1 MAAKKK
7 KAPRRKKKADSRGLK
22 PKELVEGTP
31 PAEIVELAAAINDDG
46 GIALGMYREP
56 LAGDWLIL
64 AGLPVEKVDPTP
76 YQRDLSPA
84 HVKRLQYAIEQLG
97 RFLDPIIV
105 VRAGKGAYWTPNG
118 HHRLSAMKRIGARTV
133 TALVVPDPTVAHRIL
148 LLNTEKAHGLKERAL
163 EVIRLAEALAKMDD
177 RAESEYEIEFEEPSL
192 LTLGLCY
199 DKNPRLAGATYHSV
213 LKRVESWSD
222 EALSRSL
229 VVRRAMAKRLIAL
242 DEAVGKVVDA
252 LKERGFQ
259 SPYLRPFVVARINPL
274 RWKKGPADFD
284 ETMDTMLAG
293 AKKFDAAKVKQ
304 GQIQAGG
311 GPADQV

>member
-7 KAPRRKKKADSRGLK
+7 KAPRRKKTADSRGLK
-22 PKELVEGTP
+22 PAELALGTP
-31 PAEIVELAAAINDDG
+31 PAAIQELATAIAEDG

-56 LAGDWLIL
+56 LAGDWLIV

-105 VRAGKGAYWTPNG
+105 VRADKGYWTPNG
-118 HHRLSAMKRIGARTV
+118 HHRLSAMKRLGARTI
-133 TALVVPDPTVAHRIL
+133 TALVVPDATIAHRIL
-148 LLNTEKAHGLKERAL
+148 LLNTEKAHGLKERSL

-177 RAESEYEIEFEEPSL
+177 RPESEFEVEFEEPSL

-199 DKNPRLAGATYHSV
+199 DKNAKLAGATYHSV
-213 LKRVESWSD
+213 LKRVESWHD
-222 EALSRSL
+222 EALSKSL
-229 VVRRAMAKRLIAL
+229 VVRRAMAKRVLAL

-274 RWKKGPADFD
+274 RWKKGAADFD
-284 ETMDTMLAG
+284 ETMDTMIAG
-293 AKKFDAAKVKQ
+293 AKKFDVSKIKP
-304 GQIQAGG
+304 GQISAGG
-311 GPADQV
+311 GGSE

>member
-7 KAPRRKKKADSRGLK
+7 KAPRTKKKADTRGLK

-31 PAEIVELAAAINDDG
+31 PAEVQELAAEIGSDG

-56 LAGDWLIL
+56 LHGDWLIV
-64 AGLPVEKVDPTP
+64 AGLPVDKVDPTP

-84 HVKRLQYAIEQLG
+84 HVKRLQYAIDQLG

-105 VRAGKGAYWTPNG
+105 VRSKDGYWTPNG
-118 HHRLSAMKRIGARTV
+118 HHRLSAMKRLGARTII
-133 TALVVPDPTVAHRIL
+133 ALVVPDANIAHRIL
-148 LLNTEKAHGLKERAL
+148 LLNTEKAHGLKERSL
-163 EVIRLAEALAKMDD
+163 EVIRLAEALAKLDD
-177 RAESEYEIEFEEPSL
+177 RPEHEYEVEFEEPSL

-199 DKNPRLAGATYHSV
+199 DKNIRLAGATYHSV
-213 LKRVESWSD
+213 LRRVESWSD
-222 EALSRSL
+222 EPLSRSL
-229 VVRRAMAKRLIAL
+229 VRRRAMAKRVLAL

-274 RWKKGPADFD
+274 RWKKGAADFD
-284 ETMDTMLAG
+284 ETMDTMMAG
-293 AKKFDAAKVKQ
+293 AKKFDVSKIKQ
-304 GQIQAGG
+304 GQISAGG
-311 GPADQV
+311 GGAEDS

>member
-1 MAAKKK
+1 MAARKK
-7 KAPRRKKKADSRGLK
+7 KAPRTRKKASSRGLT
-22 PKELVEGTP
+22 PAELAESPP
-31 PAEIVELAAAINDDG
+31 PAEIEQLAAEVAKDG
-46 GIALGMYREP
+46 GVSLGMYREP
-56 LAGDWLIL
+56 LAGDWLVV
-64 AGLPVEKVDPTP
+64 AGLPVDKVDPTP

-105 VRAGKGAYWTPNG
+105 VRQKGAYWTPNG
-118 HHRLSAMKRIGARTV
+118 HHRLAAMRRLGARTII
-133 TALVVPDPTVAHRIL
+133 ALVVPDPAVAHRIL

-163 EVIRLAEALAKMDD
+163 EVTRLAEALAKLDD
-177 RAESEYEIEFEEPSL
+177 RLEPEYEIEFEEPSL
-192 LTLGLCY
+192 ITLGLAY

-213 LKRVESWSD
+213 LKRLEAWYDLPVSKALVE
-222 EALSRSL
+222 
-229 VVRRAMAKRLIAL
+229 RRARAKVILAL

-259 SPYLRPFVVARINPL
+259 SPYLRPFVIARINPL

-284 ETMDTMLAG
+284 ETMATMLAA

-304 GQIQAGG
+304 GQIQSGG
-311 GPADQV
+311 GSDE

>member
-7 KAPRRKKKADSRGLK
+7 KAPRRKKKADSRGLN
-22 PKELVEGTP
+22 PAELVEGTP
-31 PAEIVELAAAINDDG
+31 PAGIQELAAAIGEDG
-46 GIALGMYREP
+46 GVALGMYREP
-56 LAGDWLIL
+56 LSGDWLIL

-105 VRAGKGAYWTPNG
+105 VRAGKGYWTPNG
-118 HHRLSAMKRIGARTV
+118 HHRLSAMKRIGARTI
-133 TALVVPDPTVAHRIL
+133 TALVVPDPTIAHRIL
-148 LLNTEKAHGLKERAL
+148 LLNTEKAHGLKERSL
-163 EVIRLAEALAKMDD
+163 EVIRLAEALAKLDD
-177 RAESEYEIEFEEPSL
+177 RAEPEYEIEFEEPSL

-199 DKNPRLAGATYHSV
+199 DKNPRLAGATYHAV
-213 LKRVESWSD
+213 LKRVESWFD
-222 EALSRSL
+222 EPLGKAL
-229 VVRRAMAKRLIAL
+229 VVRRAMAKRVLAL

-274 RWKKGPADFD
+274 RWKKGSADFD
-284 ETMDTMLAG
+284 ETMDTMIAG
-293 AKKFDAAKVKQ
+293 AKKFDVAKIKQ
-304 GQIQAGG
+304 GQISTGG
-311 GPADQV
+311 GREE

>member
-7 KAPRRKKKADSRGLK
+7 KARRTKKQAGSRGL
-22 PKELVEGTP
+22 V
-31 PAEIVELAAAINDDG
+31 PAELALGPVPEPVQDLAGAVAKDG
-46 GIALGMYREP
+46 GIVLGTYREP

-64 AGLPVEKVDPTP
+64 CGLPVDRVDPTP

-105 VRAGKGAYWTPNG
+105 VRSKSGYWTPNG
-118 HHRLSAMKRIGARTV
+118 GHRLAAMRRLGARTV
-133 TALVVPDPTVAHRIL
+133 TALVVPDVTVAHRIL
-148 LLNTEKAHGLKERAL
+148 LLNTEKAHGLKERSL
-163 EVIRLAEALAKMDD
+163 EVIRLAEAMARLDD
-177 RAESEYEIEFEEPSL
+177 RPEHEYEIEFEEPAL

-213 LKRVESWSD
+213 LKRVESWFDGPLSK
-222 EALSRSL
+222 ALKA
-229 VVRRAMAKRLIAL
+229 RRAMAKRVLAL

-252 LKERGFQ
+252 LKARGFQ

-274 RWKKGPADFD
+274 RWKKGAADFD
-284 ETMDTMLAG
+284 ETMDAMIAA
-293 AKKFDAAKVKQ
+293 AKKFDVSKVKP
-304 GQIQAGG
+304 GQVQSGG
-311 GPADQV
+311 GPPD

>member
-22 PKELVEGTP
+22 PAELVEGAP
-31 PAEIVELAAAINDDG
+31 PAEIQALAAAIVEDG
-46 GIALGMYREP
+46 GVALGRYREP
-56 LAGDWLIL
+56 LSGDWLIL

-105 VRAGKGAYWTPNG
+105 VRAGKGYWTPNG
-118 HHRLSAMKRIGARTV
+118 HHRLSAMKRIGARTI
-133 TALVVPDPTVAHRIL
+133 TALVVPDPTIAHRIL
-148 LLNTEKAHGLKERAL
+148 LLNTEKAHGLKERSL
-163 EVIRLAEALAKMDD
+163 EVIRLAEALAKLDD
-177 RAESEYEIEFEEPSL
+177 RREHEYEIEFEEPSL

-199 DKNPRLAGATYHSV
+199 DRNPRLAGATYHSV

-222 EALSRSL
+222 DALGRSL
-229 VVRRAMAKRLIAL
+229 VVRRAMAKRVLAL
-242 DEAVGKVVDA
+242 DEAVGRVVDA

-274 RWKKGPADFD
+274 RWKKGAADFG
-284 ETMDTMLAG
+284 ETMDTMIA
-293 AKKFDAAKVKQ
+293 AAKQFDVSKIKQ
-304 GQIQAGG
+304 GQITAGG
-311 GPADQV
+311 GHG

>member
-7 KAPRRKKKADSRGLK
+7 KARSTKKKADTRGLK
-22 PKELVEGTP
+22 PSQLVEGP
-31 PAEIVELAAAINDDG
+31 VPDEVQAIAAGIAEDG

-56 LAGDWLIL
+56 LHGDWLIV

-84 HVKRLQYAIEQLG
+84 HVKRLQYAIDQLG

-105 VRAGKGAYWTPNG
+105 VRSKNGNWTPNG
-118 HHRLSAMKRIGARTV
+118 HHRLSAMTRLGARTI

-148 LLNTEKAHGLKERAL
+148 LLNTEKAHGLKERSL

-177 RAESEYEIEFEEPSL
+177 RPEAEYEVEFEEPSL

-222 EALSRSL
+222 DALSASL
-229 VVRRAMAKRLIAL
+229 KRRREMAKRLIVL
-242 DEAVGKVVDA
+242 DEAVGKVVDQ
-252 LKERGFQ
+252 LKERGFN

-274 RWKKGPADFD
+274 RWKKGAADFD
-284 ETMDTMLAG
+284 ETMDTMIAA
-293 AKKFDAAKVKQ
+293 AKKFDVAKIKQ
-304 GQIQAGG
+304 GQISAGG
-311 GPADQV
+311 GGRDE